1 MGTSDTIPSSSVGYT
16 SPNSVSPVYKSNY
29 PLGSF
34 MCNNSVLP
42 QNGYLTPSSSSSS
55 AASSTS
61 SLLFPFS
68 STNLSDPPSY
78 TNGFGGNQF
87 NYLNNY
93 PSNSASSSNGGY
105 YTPPSSTLYPL
116 QDYSHYPSSAVG
128 LTTTS
133 SFALWK

>member
-1 MGTSDTIPSSSVGYT
+1 MGTSDTLPSSSVGYT

-42 QNGYLTPSSSSSS
+42 QNGYLTPSSSSTSS

-61 SLLFPFS
+61 SLSFPFS
-68 STNLSDPPSY
+68 STNLSDPPNYS
-78 TNGFGGNQF
+78 NGFGGTQF

-93 PSNSASSSNGGY
+93 SSASSSNSGY
-105 YTPPSSTLYPL
+105 YTPSSSTLYPL